1 MEIEA
6 FRDPFRHFRDTF
18 RDAFKDHF
26 RETKVIIII
35 IIIIIIIVIII
46 IRDRLEI
53 TWQTAGL
60 RRSRDCHWR
69 GAMQRRGSAAPPRQ
83 PPAIGSAP
91 TAPPPATENA
101 DATLECLVNS

>member
-1 MEIEA
+1 MEIDA

-18 RDAFKDHF
+18 RDAFKDPF

-35 IIIIIIIVIII
+35 IIIII

-60 RRSRDCHWR
+60 RRSRVCHWR

-101 DATLECLVNS
+101 DTTLECLVNS